1 MHMTRRERLT
11 AIFEGR
17 IPDRPAVKIWG
28 ASPTGKLIH
37 PAFTPVRDLAVAKTD
52 LFFDAGSAFNIY
64 AGINAQKLCEVHDAP
79 TDSPAWVDQITT
91 WHTPEGDLRE
101 VFLRSTCKK
110 PGYHKAYLLKE
121 PGDLKKLLSLPYAP
135 HPFSPAGY
143 LQTERAA
150 GDTGITM
157 FSFDHPMY
165 ATQRLIGS
173 ENFALWS
180 LEAGDLLLETM
191 RTFADRVRAHAQ
203 AALDAGIHGIFGWVG
218 PELCIPPLMSPAAF
232 DDYVFTLDKPLIDM
246 IHDAGGRVWVHCHGK
261 MRPVLKRFA
270 DMGVDVLNPI
280 EPPPMGDMT
289 IAQAFEVVGGRMG
302 LEGGIETHDFM
313 MGSKAKLRAMIRA
326 NLDAGRNR
334 RFILGPSSG
343 YMESVT
349 PTPAEIENWLFYI
362 EEAVRYAG
370 TAGRAGKTVRSWRK
384 TEDRSEG

>member
-1 MHMTRRERLT
+1 MQMTRRERLT

-17 IPDRPAVKIWG
+17 MPDRPAVKIWG
-28 ASPTGKLIH
+28 ANPVDELVH
-37 PAFTPVRDLAVAKTD
+37 PAFAPVRDLAVAKTD
-52 LFFDAGSAFNIY
+52 LFHGAGSAFNIY
-64 AGINAQKLCEVHDAP
+64 AGIHAAARCDVHDKP
-79 TDSPAWVDQITT
+79 TDSPEWVDQVTT

-101 VFLRSTCKK
+101 VFQKSTCRK
-110 PGYHKAYLLKE
+110 PGYHKEYLLKE
-121 PGDLKKLLSLPYAP
+121 PGDLKKLLSLPYKP
-135 HPFSPAGY
+135 FPFSAAGY

-150 GDTGITM
+150 ADSGITM
-157 FSFDHPMY
+157 FSLDHPMY

-180 LEAGDLLLETM
+180 LEAGDLMLEAM
-191 RTFADRVRAHAQ
+191 RTFADRVCAHAQ

-232 DDYVFTLDKPLIDM
+232 DEYVFDLDKPLIDM
-246 IHDAGGRVWVHCHGK
+246 IHNARGRVWIHCHGK
-261 MRPVLKRFA
+261 MSPVLKRFV

-289 IAQAFEVVGGRMG
+289 IAQAFEVAGEKMG

-313 MGSKAKLRAMIRA
+313 MGSKAQLRAMIHA

-349 PTPAEIENWLFYI
+349 PTPKEIENWLFYI
-362 EEAVRYAG
+362 AEAVRYAG
-370 TAGRAGKTVRSWRK
+370 ALG
-384 TEDRSEG
+384 